1 MVRIP
6 VTILTGFLGAGKTT
20 LLNRLLKENTGRK
33 FAVVVNEYGD
43 AGIDGSI
50 LEGAEGGTPSH
61 GASVVEISGGA
72 VCCAAMGDTVK
83 AMTALLSSDKDFERV
98 IIETTGL
105 ADPLPLARAFLNRP
119 SLEQAFQLDALAALV
134 DASTFI
140 ERLDD
145 TEEARKQVLVADIVI
160 MTKTDLADAER
171 IAEVRA
177 AIVAINPDARIV
189 EAVKGAIAASEI
201 LDEVFP
207 ELEKRPMAKAQA
219 EASNH
224 AHSDITSVHLRETA
238 PFAMDKVAKFIG
250 EYLVANGDRL
260 LRYKGIFNIANCDK
274 RFVFQGVQFDF
285 ELLPDRPWRADEE
298 RKSDIVLIGTGITKE
313 EFDDAFRACAAS
325 NLI

>member
-1 MVRIP
+1 M
-6 VTILTGFLGAGKTT
+6 
-20 LLNRLLKENTGRK
+20 
-33 FAVVVNEYGD
+33 VVNEYGD

-50 LEGAEGGTPSH
+50 LEGAEGGM
-61 GASVVEISGGA
+61 VEISGGA

-119 SLEQAFQLDALAALV
+119 SLEQAFQLDALATLV

-140 ERLDD
+140 ERLED

-160 MTKTDLADAER
+160 MTKTDLADVER
-171 IAEVRA
+171 VAEVRA

-189 EAVKGAIAASEI
+189 QAVKGAIAASEI

-207 ELEKRPMAKAQA
+207 EPDQRPMAKAQA
-219 EASNH
+219 EESNH
-224 AHSDITSVHLRETA
+224 AHSNITSVHLRENVA
-238 PFAMDKVAKFIG
+238 FAMDKVAKFIG

-260 LRYKGIFNIANCDK
+260 LRYKGIFNIANRDE

-285 ELLPDRPWRADEE
+285 ELLPDRPWRVNEE
-298 RKSDIVLIGTGITKE
+298 RKSDIVLIGTGIAKE
-313 EFDDAFRACAAS
+313 EFADAFRACVQ
-325 NLI
+325 

>member
-1 MVRIP
+1 MARIP

-20 LLNRLLKENTGRK
+20 LLNRLLKENKGRK

-50 LEGAEGGTPSH
+50 LEGAEGGM
-61 GASVVEISGGA
+61 VEISGGA
-72 VCCAAMGDTVK
+72 VCCAAMGDMVK

-119 SLEQAFQLDALAALV
+119 SLEQAFQLDALATLV

-140 ERLDD
+140 ERLED

-160 MTKTDLADAER
+160 ITKTDLADAER
-171 IAEVRA
+171 VAEVRA
-177 AIVAINPDARIV
+177 AIAAINPDARIV
-189 EAVKGAIAASEI
+189 EAVKGAIEAKEI

-207 ELEKRPMAKAQA
+207 EPEKRPMTKAQP
-219 EASNH
+219 EATSH
-224 AHSDITSVHLRETA
+224 AHSDIVSVHLREAA
-238 PFAMDKVAKFIG
+238 PFAMEKVATFIG

-260 LRYKGIFNIANCDK
+260 LRYKGIFNIADREE

-285 ELLPDRPWRADEE
+285 ELLPDRAWRADEE
-298 RKSDIVLIGTGITKE
+298 RRSDIVLIGTGITKD
-313 EFDDAFRACAAS
+313 EFANAFRACIA
-325 NLI
+325 